1 MILQKLSGKF
11 LRNSSKLKILNMF
24 LPSFY
29 SLLPYAFNKLTTSEI
44 CLDSYVFRD
53 LIVHGEKEMN
63 ALIYELIN

>member
-11 LRNSSKLKILNMF
+11 LRNSSKLKILDMF

-29 SLLPYAFNKLTTSEI
+29 SLLHYAFNKLITSEI

-53 LIVHGEKEMN
+53 LIVHGEKKMN
-63 ALIYELIN
+63 ALIYELN